1 MTAAYP
7 DPQVSR
13 DKAIGHTRSVL
24 TEVFEERLSQT
35 DGHGFSHSVD
45 DAYVD
50 GELAKACGAYAL
62 NAAGQA
68 SGSLFWPWPW
78 VQWKPKDARRDLIR
92 SAALAVAEVER
103 IDRAAALA
111 GASS

>member
-7 DPQVSR
+7 DPQLSR

-24 TEVFEERLSQT
+24 TEVFDERLAQVDTHNRSQNL
-35 DGHGFSHSVD
+35 D
-45 DAYVD
+45 DAYID
-50 GELAKACGAYAL
+50 GELAKAAGAYAL

-78 VQWKPKDARRDLIR
+78 AQWKPKDARRDLIR